1 MRSIARL
8 NYVQHFIGYFKKY
21 SNFGA
26 MLFSCDILHCITL
39 HNDILCAIL
48 YDNNSSTFHAQHF
61 AQSAEMGCELP
72 LRVEL
77 FDDFPFCSENR
88 SCFEACFAK

>member
-1 MRSIARL
+1 MYSIVIL
-8 NYVQHFIGYFKKY
+8 VQCFVVGTPYI
-21 SNFGA
+21 A
-26 MLFSCDILHCITL
+26 LLHY
-39 HNDILCAIL
+39 NILCAIL